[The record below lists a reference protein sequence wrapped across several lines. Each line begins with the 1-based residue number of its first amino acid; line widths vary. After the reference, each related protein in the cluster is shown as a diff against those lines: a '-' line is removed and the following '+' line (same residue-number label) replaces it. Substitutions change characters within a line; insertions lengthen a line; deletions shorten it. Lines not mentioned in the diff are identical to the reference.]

1 MTVKSHFFSC
11 FDDPLAALLV
21 SAILCLTLSTPAGA
35 HHEAQHQS
43 PPLLRDVG
51 FDQRL
56 NTRIPFDLVFQ
67 DDAGRMVR
75 LGDFFDTKPVILTL
89 AYYECPMLCGLGLEG
104 LAQSLR
110 TLSFSVGE
118 QFTVLTVSFD
128 ARDTSARAA
137 AKKAQLLRSYAR
149 PGAAQG
155 WHFLTGDE
163 TSIRQLTQAVGF
175 RYVYDPAKDQFAH
188 AAGIVVLTPQG
199 TIARYLYGLE
209 FEPQAVRLAL
219 LEAATGSIGAPID
232 RLLLFCYQYDPATGT
247 YGVIVMNVLRLAGL
261 ITVVA
266 LGGFLAVMFTRE
278 SLKIE
283 GRR

>member
-1 MTVKSHFFSC
+1 MTVKSCFFSL
-11 FDDPLAALLV
+11 FDDPLAALLLAV
-21 SAILCLTLSTPAGA
+21 ILGLTLCTPAGA
-35 HHEAQHQS
+35 HHEAQHQL

-56 NTRIPFDLVFQ
+56 NTQIPFDLVFQ
-67 DDAGRMVR
+67 DETGRMVR
-75 LGDFFDTKPVILTL
+75 LGDFFDTRPVILTL
-89 AYYECPMLCGLGLEG
+89 AYYECPMLCGLGLDG

-110 TLSFSVGE
+110 ALSFSVGE
-118 QFTVLTVSFD
+118 QFVVLTVSFD

-163 TSIRQLTQAVGF
+163 ASIRQLTQTVGF
-175 RYVYDPAKDQFAH
+175 RYVYDPEKDQFAH

-209 FEPQAVRLAL
+209 FEPKAVRLAL
-219 LEAATGSIGAPID
+219 LEAATGTIGSPID

-247 YGVIVMNVLRLAGL
+247 YGVIIMNVLRLAGL

-266 LGGFLAVMFTRE
+266 LGGFLALMFSRE
-278 SLKIE
+278 RLKIE
-283 GRR
+283 ARQ